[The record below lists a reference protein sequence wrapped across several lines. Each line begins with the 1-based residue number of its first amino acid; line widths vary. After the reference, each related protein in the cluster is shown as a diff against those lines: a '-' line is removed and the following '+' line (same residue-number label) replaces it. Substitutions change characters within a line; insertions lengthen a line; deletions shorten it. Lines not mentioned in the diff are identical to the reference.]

1 MLVSSKIVKLG
12 PGYRKAIDVM
22 VRPGQNSSDS
32 LGSARFL
39 NCFSTAF
46 YPFRSLWIVG
56 HPHWLAKI
64 CWSEFELMHWSIR
77 VVGVLLTC
85 PCPDSCHWRLH
96 QPQFCPGLPATLGD
110 FVRIL
115 TWPFLIF
122 CPAASWHCRTGNTDG
137 THVHNKGVLSEQ
149 PSRIFVR
156 IAPRFRSFSTKIV
169 QTGWSSLQK
178 LCLKVSLNSGILKF
192 SAGTQVCPDGCQL
205 LAILSGF
212 SPQIFCPDRYTV
224 YCQVLSLSRAS

>member
-1 MLVSSKIVKLG
+1 M
-12 PGYRKAIDVM
+12 
-22 VRPGQNSSDS
+22 
-32 LGSARFL
+32 
-39 NCFSTAF
+39 
-46 YPFRSLWIVG
+46 
-56 HPHWLAKI
+56 
-64 CWSEFELMHWSIR
+64 
-77 VVGVLLTC
+77 VGVLLTC

-156 IAPRFRSFSTKIV
+156 IAPRFRSFFHKI
-169 QTGWSSLQK
+169 
-178 LCLKVSLNSGILKF
+178 
-192 SAGTQVCPDGCQL
+192 CPDWVIWLAKIISKSGFDLRNSKIFGWHTSLSGRRLPGFEPL

-212 SPQIFCPDRYTV
+212 SPSSFQKFQIFCPDRYTG
-224 YCQVLSLSRAS
+224 CLGIAGGPMMPLS